1 MLRKFMRPAGI
12 VLILTA
18 VILMQIPTPK
28 TEAASSD
35 FKRNGNTLAQYT
47 GTAETVS
54 VSGTL
59 DTIGE
64 EAFAGNSDVR
74 EVIIEDGVK
83 HIRPKAFEGCSGLEK
98 VVIPD
103 SVESIGNAAF
113 SSCPNLKEITIGSG
127 LKEFGTAVF
136 AGSNQLQ
143 QVTITSPEFC
153 FADGVL
159 YDDKQET
166 VYEMLPGREGSS
178 YTMPDSVQEICAYAF
193 WGCDH
198 LKTIRISSH
207 VNDISAYSFANC
219 QNLQAMEFPYSV
231 NRIQMKAFENCVSLE
246 ALSVPLSVQFI
257 HSTAF
262 DGCNRLRVLA
272 DEESY
277 ADRFF
282 KQLEKDHVSV
292 AEYEDIVNRVWT
304 EAAENAGTAE
314 APEEDNNPDEEP
326 GNAGD
331 GSDSTDQTDT
341 VWEPEPEDYWGSTTI
356 VGRNAVVF
364 IDHTMQT
371 VYEGEEYVPPVVEE
385 DHSGSGQDSEKSDM
399 GEMIENIFPTEDGK
413 GFSFPKYTVCGSM
426 IAAQAYYLSP
436 LTTYRIPDGITTIS
450 DFAFARSALTELVI
464 PEGVTTIGYGAFY
477 HCDYLKDIQIPSTVT
492 EIAPYALQDTK
503 WLNTF
508 LNYGPEDFLIVGD
521 GILVAY
527 RGTAQNVRI
536 PETVKKIGPQAFR
549 DHKEMIAV
557 ELGSGVTEIGEEAF
571 AGCSSLTTVK
581 GGSGLQVIHDRA
593 FYGCP
598 LKVIR
603 IPQNVT
609 GVGLQAYTASNSPGE
624 AMVIFQG
631 TILPAVGYDEEAMR
645 FSNELLRD
653 DAVAN
658 ADIAVISNAVSDTF
672 DNTILDPRRYG
683 FHGIVLS
690 IRKEADS
697 NLAGTVELRLCTL
710 QPDAAGNIVIPDT
723 FTIYGLEYKLDQIRE
738 DAFRYYEDTR
748 WLTGTIREFV
758 LPQMAGSDITKYLN
772 EQVLLSEGVSA
783 ENEVTVSCSSNA
795 FKNEEVISAS
805 VIGTKQAYH
814 LSIRESDTVSD
825 RIREAFRR
833 LYPDVEFANLI
844 GMDIVFQDKA
854 AVPIQKLGQNGL
866 TITLPVPISTNY
878 DRIHVCGM
886 DPDGQLES
894 LDHEIVEVEDQ
905 KCIRF
910 TVYHCSEYGIY
921 EYRQTENASDS
932 GALDESPDTG
942 DRMNPKLIL
951 EIGLL
956 ILGLGLVLAGFWKK
970 QNRKP
975 AYRK

>member
-1 MLRKFMRPAGI
+1 MRPTGI

-59 DTIGE
+59 NTIGE
-64 EAFAGNSDVR
+64 EAFAGNSYVR
-74 EVIIEDGVK
+74 EVTIEDGVK
-83 HIRPKAFEGCSGLEK
+83 HINSKAFEGCSALEK

-103 SVESIGNAAF
+103 TVESIGNAAF

-127 LKEFGTAVF
+127 LKDFGTAVF

-143 QVTITSPEFC
+143 EVTITSPDFC
-153 FADGVL
+153 FEDGVL

-166 VYEMLPGREGSS
+166 VYEMLPGREGTS
-178 YTMPDSVQEICAYAF
+178 YTMPDSVQEISAYAF

-198 LKTIRISSH
+198 LRTLQISAH
-207 VNDISAYSFANC
+207 VKDISAYSFANC
-219 QNLQAMEFPYSV
+219 QNLQAAELPYSV
-231 NRIQMKAFENCVSLE
+231 NRIQMKAFENCVNLE

-262 DGCNRLRVLA
+262 DGCGRLRVLA

-292 AEYEDIVNRVWT
+292 AEYEDIVNRVLT
-304 EAAENAGTAE
+304 EAAAENTGATEPSGEDIKPDVEQNNAGSGSVSPDQEDAI
-314 APEEDNNPDEEP
+314 PE
-326 GNAGD
+326 
-331 GSDSTDQTDT
+331 T
-341 VWEPEPEDYWGSTTI
+341 EPEPEDYWGSSSI
-356 VGRNAVVF
+356 VGRKAVVF
-364 IDHTMQT
+364 IDNTIQT

-385 DHSGSGQDSEKSDM
+385 NNIGSTEDDDRGDV
-399 GEMIENIFPTEDGK
+399 IENIFPKEDGK
-413 GFSFPKYTVCGSM
+413 GFSFPKYTVCGDTV
-426 IAAQAYYLSP
+426 AAQAYYLST
-436 LTTYRIPDGITTIS
+436 LTSYQMAEGITRIGEFS
-450 DFAFARSALTELVI
+450 FARSALTELVI

-536 PETVKKIGPQAFR
+536 PETVKKIGPQVFR
-549 DHKEMIAV
+549 DHKEIIAV

-571 AGCSSLTTVK
+571 AGCSALTTVK

-631 TILPAVGYDEEAMR
+631 TVLPGVGYDEEAMR
-645 FSNELLRD
+645 FSNEVLRNN
-653 DAVAN
+653 AVTN

-672 DNTILDPRRYG
+672 DNTILDPRLYG
-683 FHGIVLS
+683 FRGIVLS
-690 IRKEADS
+690 VRTEAGSDH
-697 NLAGTVELRLCTL
+697 AGTVELRLCTL

-723 FTIYGLEYKLDQIRE
+723 FTIYGLEYKLVQIRE
-738 DAFRYYEDTR
+738 NAFRYYEDVR
-748 WLTGTIREFV
+748 WLAGPVREFV
-758 LPQMAGSDITKYLN
+758 LPKAAGNDITKYLN
-772 EQVLLSEGVSA
+772 VQDLPAEGNPA
-783 ENEVTVSCSSNA
+783 EAGVTVSCSSNS

-825 RIREAFRR
+825 RIREAFRK
-833 LYPDVEFANLI
+833 LYPDVEFSNLI
-844 GMDIVFQDKA
+844 GMDIVLQDKGS
-854 AVPIQKLGQNGL
+854 VPIQKLGQNGL

-894 LDHEIVEVEDQ
+894 LDHEIVEVGDQ

-921 EYRQTENASDS
+921 EYRQTGNETAT

-942 DRMNPKLIL
+942 DRVNPKLIL

-970 QNRKP
+970 QNRKT